1 MHPYFE
7 ITASNPEDIKVI
19 QEFAAFISR
28 EPDLEHPH
36 LDHTKMS
43 AVLLRREERPPS
55 ERPERAPTPSFGSYL
70 LRREEP

>member
-1 MHPYFE
+1 LHPYFE
-7 ITASNPEDIKVI
+7 ITATNTEDIKAT

-28 EPDLEHPH
+28 EPGLEHLH

-55 ERPERAPTPSFGSYL
+55 ERPERAPTPSFSSYL